1 MKINPIVNPNVL
13 RSYQVTKTGMDK
25 TNAVSKRDEVT
36 LSSEALSFSKALTEA
51 RNEIEFRTPEELSHI
66 AGIKDQVSRGQYHVE
81 SSLIAARIIEDLT
94 I

>member
-25 TNAVSKRDEVT
+25 TNAVSKRDEVS

-51 RNEIEFRTPEELSHI
+51 RNELEFRTADEKAHI
-66 AGIKDQVSRGQYHVE
+66 AGIKDSVQKGTYNVD
-81 SSLIAARIIEDLT
+81 SSLIAARIIDDLT
-94 I
+94 V